1 LDAYLGVIGGMG
13 PSATAD
19 FLMKL
24 AEEAQADRDQEHVP
38 VLVWGDCRTPDRTRS
53 LLYGDPSPLPYMLQA
68 VFQLPRL
75 GARALVIPCNT
86 AHAWADDIVALSP
99 APLLHIVDAVG
110 AVAQASKVRVLGLM
124 ATSGTLSAGQ
134 YPARLAAQGITV
146 MTPEPPEQEQV
157 SRGIALAKAGRLAEA
172 RDLFTGVHDALLDR
186 GVDMVAL
193 ACTEIPLALQPLGP
207 KSLDTTR
214 ALARA
219 SVRWWRD
226 QAIACDPDPDRQA
239 VVRTGAFR

>member
-1 LDAYLGVIGGMG
+1 MG

-157 SRGIALAKAGRLAEA
+157 SRGISLAKAGRLAEA

-193 ACTEIPLALQPLGP
+193 ACTEIPLALQPVGP

>member
-1 LDAYLGVIGGMG
+1 MG

-24 AEEAQADRDQEHVP
+24 VEEMPADRDQEHVP

-53 LLYGDPSPLPYMLQA
+53 LLQGGPSPLPSMLEA
-68 VFQLPRL
+68 VTQLPRL

-86 AHAWADDIVALSP
+86 AHAWADDIAALSP
-99 APLLHIVDAVG
+99 VPLLHIVEAVG
-110 AVAQASKVRVLGLM
+110 DMAQAAKVRILGLM

-134 YPARLAAQGITV
+134 YPARLAARGITV
-146 MTPEPPEQEQV
+146 MAPEPPEQEQV
-157 SRGIALAKAGRLAEA
+157 SRGIALVKAGRLAEA
-172 RDLFTGVHDALLDR
+172 RDLFTVVHDALLTR

-226 QAIACDPDPDRQA
+226 QAIACDPDRDRQA
-239 VVRTGAFR
+239 VARTGAVR